1 MLIRRVARRQAGN
14 GKSGSY
20 PIRILTVLASGG
32 ILLAGTG
39 PGVTPAAAASAG
51 DGAVPAGA
59 GGLAGQAAGTKEV
72 SYRGYSFRVPASWPV
87 IDLAARPATCVRF
100 DRHAVYL
107 GKPGANQSCRVTTG
121 AVTEALLVRPSAARP
136 AEASS
141 VDDLS
146 DRLIK
151 VVTRRITV
159 TASYRN
165 DRAQVLSILASAGL
179 RRPGGVVPGGP
190 LFRPRVLPA
199 STARYRGKG
208 FDTCTVPSA
217 RTMHAWRARSPYRAI
232 GIYIGGPERACDQPN
247 LTPSWLRRR
256 AAEGWHFLPLYVGP
270 QFAFGDISTPG
281 RQASS
286 AAWNAAVKA
295 ESLGLPP
302 GTPLY
307 YDMEAY
313 PPNST
318 GRVLTFFTS
327 WTRKLHALGYR
338 SGVYSSS
345 LSGVVDLAM
354 NYRSRRYVM
363 PDVIYDAWWNG
374 RAGTN
379 DPRLPP
385 RSWRPHRRIHQYS
398 GNVIRTYGA
407 VRLNIDQDFLNVRL
421 RPLPARRIRGHW
433 TIAPGGL
440 RFAELAV
447 LDGVTWHALHNRAR
461 PGDFRLTRRY
471 FGRNV
476 PRGIRYW
483 VPAHRRTITGHWA
496 TAPGGKR
503 FAELALLHGVTWKM
517 MHNRALPGDFKLT
530 KRYWGKRVPRG
541 TRYWVP
547 AH

>member
-1 MLIRRVARRQAGN
+1 MLAG
-14 GKSGSY
+14 
-20 PIRILTVLASGG
+20 AG

-39 PGVTPAAAASAG
+39 PWVGQAAAAGAG
-51 DGAVPAGA
+51 DGAIPPGA
-59 GGLAGQAAGTKEV
+59 GGVAGQAAGTKEV
-72 SYRGYSFRVPASWPV
+72 AYRGYSFRVPAGWPV

-107 GKPGANQSCRVTTG
+107 GKPGANQSCRVTMG

-165 DRAQVLSILASAGL
+165 DRAQVLSVLASAGL

-190 LFRPRVLPA
+190 LFRPRALPA
-199 STARYRGKG
+199 SAASYRGKG

-232 GIYIGGPERACDQPN
+232 GIYIGGSERACDQPN

-270 QFAFGDISTPG
+270 QFAFGDISAPV
-281 RQASS
+281 RQANN
-286 AAWNAAVKA
+286 AAWNAAVRA
-295 ESLGLPP
+295 ESLGLRP

-313 PPNST
+313 SPNST
-318 GRVLTFFTS
+318 GRALTFFTS

-338 SGVYSSS
+338 SGIYSSS
-345 LSGVVDLAM
+345 LSGVADLAR
-354 NYRSRRYVM
+354 NYRNHRYLM

-374 RAGTN
+374 RAGTA

-385 RSWRPHRRIHQYS
+385 GSWRPHRRIHQYS

-433 TIAPGGL
+433 TVAPGGL

-447 LDGVTWHALHNRAR
+447 LDGVTWHALHNRALPR
-461 PGDFRLTRRY
+461 DFRLTRKY
-471 FGRNV
+471 LGRNV
-476 PRGIRYW
+476 PKRTRYW
-483 VPAHRRTITGHWA
+483 VPAHRRTIKGHWA
-496 TAPGGKR
+496 TASGGKR
-503 FAELALLHGVTWKM
+503 FAELALLDGVTWKM
-517 MHNRALPGDFKLT
+517 MHNRALPGDFRLT
-530 KRYWGKRVPRG
+530 KKYRGKRVPRG